1 MITPSRNRPV
11 PVVVYGTLRKGGALN
26 GHYLRG
32 MDSEP
37 VSIKDHA
44 LRVWSDNAAY
54 PHMIP
59 ASGEDTVGELVWIS
73 DPQVFTRMRI
83 MEEAAGY
90 STEWVDVESPEH
102 TIDMKALAF
111 VYHHGDV
118 TQPVPSNDWI
128 QFANAHV

>member
-11 PVVVYGTLRKGGALN
+11 PVVVYGTLRRGGALN

-37 VSIKDHA
+37 VQIKDHA
-44 LRVWSDNAAY
+44 LRVWNDRAAY

-59 ASGEDTVGELVWIS
+59 ANGEDTVGELFWIS

-90 STEWVDVESPEH
+90 STEWVNVESPEH
-102 TIDMKALAF
+102 SIDMQALAF
-111 VYHHGDV
+111 VYHDGDITV
-118 TQPVPSNDWI
+118 PVPDNDWI
-128 QFANAHV
+128 AFA